1 MVLWLIYLGT
11 IQVSDEAWFA
21 RLISHAISGRDDAF
35 RNGVRARDGKCV
47 ISGEINDVAPWD
59 VWVGFEAAHVF
70 PLQQESLWIQH
81 NCTRW
86 ITNTESGG
94 SYAIN
99 SIQNG
104 LLMSEAVHSRFDQ
117 YLLSVNPDVSNSK
130 LVSTSLTK

>member
-1 MVLWLIYLGT
+1 MVLWLIHLGT

-21 RLISHAISGRDDAF
+21 RLISHAISGREDAF

-59 VWVGFEAAHVF
+59 VWVGLEAAHVF

-81 NCTRW
+81 NYTLW
-86 ITNTESGG
+86 ITNMESGG
-94 SYAIN
+94 SSTIN
-99 SIQNG
+99 SVQNG

-117 YLLSVNPDVSNSK
+117 YLFSVNPDVSISK
-130 LVSTSLTK
+130 LISIILTW